1 LAASRDLVIVPM
13 PGAAREFARLLYA
26 TLHALDQ
33 RGLDRIVVD
42 QPPDGEEW
50 QAVRD
55 RLTRAAA
62 AGDAPA

>member
-1 LAASRDLVIVPM
+1 M